1 MWKLYVEE
9 FSLNGNG
16 ETRKKANYLY
26 PATRNS
32 SFILNV
38 ILISKYPSVLEP
50 VVQLFQTPR
59 IDLSEVW
66 KHIELLVSIFTE
78 HRQNSEGEF
87 SIIWDEALKTAA
99 LLNVEL
105 SFPQIVGRQ
114 LYRSNIP
121 NPEITNA
128 EEYYRTP
135 VFIPYL
141 DDPSSLKDRFL

>member
-1 MWKLYVEE
+1 M
-9 FSLNGNG
+9 
-16 ETRKKANYLY
+16 
-26 PATRNS
+26 
-32 SFILNV
+32 
-38 ILISKYPSVLEP
+38 LEP
-50 VVQLFQTPR
+50 VVQLFQSPR

-78 HRQNSEGEF
+78 HRKNSEGEF

-105 SFPQIVGRQ
+105 SFLRIVGRQ

-128 EEYYRTP
+128 EEYDRTS

-141 DDPSSLKDRFL
+141 DDLISSLKDRFSGHSAIASQLAIIILSISKI